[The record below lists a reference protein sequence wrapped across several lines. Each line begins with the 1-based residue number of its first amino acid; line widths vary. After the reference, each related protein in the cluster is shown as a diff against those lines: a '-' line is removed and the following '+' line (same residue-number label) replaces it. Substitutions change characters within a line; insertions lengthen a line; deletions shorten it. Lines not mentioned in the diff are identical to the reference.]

1 MDYNEK
7 GNNAMN
13 ILKFT
18 VGVIQSLWKT
28 FMIINGIFMLVLM
41 LFRPYIRESLWRF
54 IFRGNNDIELNM
66 HLYRIPGL
74 YILVMFLALFFIY
87 RFIHVIYQYYI
98 VEWQM
103 LLNIK
108 SRWIILIMIP
118 FIMSLIYILGIW
130 LIISIIDGELWNN
143 VAHLSY
149 LIISVYFLMIVFIWS
164 YIAYKFYI
172 SFMVSLIWIIATTR
186 FDLNFNILN
195 ESLISRI
202 HGFSFTYFLYCAL
215 FIIVVN
221 MLLLFELGRDHH
233 MKFQRGDDEI

>member
-1 MDYNEK
+1 
-7 GNNAMN
+7 MN

-28 FMIINGIFMLVLM
+28 FMIINGIFILVLM
-41 LFRPYIRESLWRF
+41 LFRPYIRGSLWYF
-54 IFRGNNDIELNM
+54 IFRGNNDVELNM

-74 YILVMFLALFFIY
+74 YILIMFLALFFIY

-130 LIISIIDGELWNN
+130 LIISIIDGEFWNN
-143 VAHLSY
+143 VVHLLY

-172 SFMVSLIWIIATTR
+172 SFMISLVWIIVTTR
-186 FDLNFNILN
+186 FDLDFNILN

-202 HGFSFTYFLYCAL
+202 HGFSFTYFLCCVL

-233 MKFQRGDDEI
+233 MNFQRGDDEV

>member
-1 MDYNEK
+1 
-7 GNNAMN
+7 MN

-28 FMIINGIFMLVLM
+28 FMIINGIFILVLM
-41 LFRPYIRESLWRF
+41 LFRPYIRGSLWRF
-54 IFRGNNDIELNM
+54 IFRGNYDVELNM

-172 SFMVSLIWIIATTR
+172 SLIISLIWIIATTR